1 MDKIKV
7 VWICHLS
14 NPMIRQN
21 LKFCKW
27 TPVAICKRLFGRSG
41 YYDFAAWNT
50 NGIREFEKFS
60 DVELHIVAPHY
71 GICGVQEFE
80 KSGIYYHFFHTEDD
94 SIISY
99 FERIVIHKEIESYK
113 KNTKIILSLVDKIK
127 PDLVHLIGAENPYY
141 SESALSI
148 PKNIPLI
155 TTLQTLMIDPQFQKN
170 YPISDEAYRYRSSVE
185 KAVIKRSDYI
195 GSKVEHFRA
204 IIEKEIGEVNFLD
217 INLAVGEDVHIED
230 CEKKYDFVYFA
241 ANISKAID
249 YALEAFAIAKR
260 RHNDITLHV
269 IGGYD
274 SGLMN
279 DIKRQMK
286 RLSLGDGI
294 DFTGK
299 LPTYED
305 VIAEIKK
312 ARFALL
318 PLKIDLI
325 SGTIRESMANGLPVV
340 STITPATPKLN
351 DKRNCVLLSEKGDFE
366 AMANNICRLLE
377 EPDLVEELRKNSV
390 VTLSEKYDN
399 KNAMEAWRQSYYRI
413 VENKGVGNVICD

>member
-1 MDKIKV
+1 MNKIKV

-94 SIISY
+94 SIFSY
-99 FERIVIHKEIESYK
+99 FERIVLHKEKKSYK
-113 KNTKIILSLVDKIK
+113 ENTKIILSLVDKIK
-127 PDLVHLIGAENPYY
+127 PDLVHIIGAENPYY

-148 PKNIPLI
+148 PKSIPMI

-170 YPISDEAYRYRSSVE
+170 YPISTDAYKYRASIE
-185 KAVIKRSDYI
+185 KSVIKRSDYI
-195 GSKVEHFRA
+195 GSRVEHFRA
-204 IIEKEIGEVNFLD
+204 IIRQVIGDVNFLD
-217 INLAVGEDVHIED
+217 ISLAVGENVHIEA
-230 CEKKYDFVYFA
+230 CEKQFDFVYFA

-260 RHNDITLHV
+260 SHNDITLHV

-274 SGLMN
+274 SNLMR
-279 DIKRQMK
+279 DIKMQMN
-286 RLSLGDGI
+286 RLDLADGV

-299 LPTYED
+299 LPTYGD
-305 VIAEIKK
+305 VISEVRK

-325 SGTIRESMANGLPVV
+325 SSTIRESMANGLPVV
-340 STITPATPKLN
+340 STITPATPDLN
-351 DKRNCVLLSEKGDFE
+351 KYRECVLLSKNGDFK
-366 AMANNICRLLE
+366 AMAMNMCRLLDDE
-377 EPDLVEELRKNSV
+377 KLAKQ
-390 VTLSEKYDN
+390 LSENGVQTILEMYNNYATMLEWSKCYHN
-399 KNAMEAWRQSYYRI
+399 I
-413 VENKGVGNVICD
+413 VSGGKQE

>member
-27 TPVAICKRLFGRSG
+27 TPVAICKRLLGRSG

-50 NGIREFEKFS
+50 NGIKEFEKFS

-80 KSGIYYHFFHTEDD
+80 KSGVYYHFFHTEDD
-94 SIISY
+94 SLFSY
-99 FERIVIHKEIESYK
+99 FERIVLHKVRTSYE
-113 KNTKIILSLVDKIK
+113 KNTKTILSLIDNIK

-148 PKNIPLI
+148 PKDIPLI
-155 TTLQTLMIDPQFQKN
+155 TTLQTLMIDPQFKKN
-170 YPISDEAYRYRSSVE
+170 YPLPEDSYEYRSCVE

-274 SGLMN
+274 SGLMK

-286 RLSLGDGI
+286 RLGLGDGI

-299 LPTYED
+299 LPTYDD

-340 STITPATPKLN
+340 TTITPATPKLN
-351 DKRNCVLLSEKGDFE
+351 YKRNCVLLSEKGDFE

-399 KNAMEAWRQSYYRI
+399 KSAMEAWRQSYYRI
-413 VENKGVGNVICD
+413 VDNKGVGNVICD

>member
-1 MDKIKV
+1 MNKIKV

-94 SIISY
+94 SIFSY
-99 FERIVIHKEIESYK
+99 FERIVLHKEKKSYK
-113 KNTKIILSLVDKIK
+113 ENTKIILSLVDKIK
-127 PDLVHLIGAENPYY
+127 PDLVHIIGAENPYY

-148 PKNIPLI
+148 PKSIPMI

-286 RLSLGDGI
+286 RLGLGDGI

-340 STITPATPKLN
+340 STITPATPRLN

-390 VTLSEKYDN
+390 VTLSEEYDN
-399 KNAMEAWRQSYYRI
+399 KRAMEAWRQSYCRI